1 MASKGTA
8 SLKELTSGVPKQS
21 PNKMHLNM
29 AKVLAE
35 QRIKDSKE
43 SFVRTVLTARHECE
57 QFNSTLRQKDEH
69 ALTNRIGR
77 GVSAAAKD
85 GTETK
90 SNTDIGGVSAPRL
103 HEHKR
108 DSSGKHMISQGS
120 LPLQGLPP
128 RSRP

>member
-1 MASKGTA
+1 
-8 SLKELTSGVPKQS
+8 
-21 PNKMHLNM
+21 MHLNM

-77 GVSAAAKD
+77 GMPVVGKD
-85 GTETK
+85 GIETR
-90 SNTDIGGVSAPRL
+90 SNTDIAGVSAPRL
-103 HEHKR
+103 EEKKR
-108 DSSGKHMISQGS
+108 ESSGKIMMSQGS
-120 LPLQGLPP
+120 LPLPASTSQG
-128 RSRP
+128 RPNNHVGPHEKIRHLNRNKT